1 MKITV
6 VHKAFEDTPQIVAEV
21 TAPAD
26 AGSVEEAL
34 EYAYRWTN
42 NVMGSWS
49 IKKKNFE
56 DGEPNGDFNPNV
68 KVMAD
73 LHVDESGKAWGLR
86 STSVRDM
93 MHVDGRSFEVAGFG
107 FTELV

>member
-1 MKITV
+1 MKVTV
-6 VHKAFEDTPQIVAEV
+6 VHTAFEDAPRIVAEV
-21 TAPAD
+21 EAPHAK
-26 AGSVEEAL
+26 VEEAL

-49 IKKKNFE
+49 IKQQQFDN
-56 DGEPNGDFNPNV
+56 GESNGDFNPNV
-68 KVMAD
+68 KVVSD
-73 LHVDESGKAWGLR
+73 LHVDETGKEWGLR

>member
-6 VHKAFEDTPQIVAEV
+6 VHKAFEDTPQVVAEV
-21 TAPAD
+21 EAPH
-26 AGSVEEAL
+26 SVVEEAL

-49 IKKKNFE
+49 IKKQNFE

-68 KVMAD
+68 KVVAD
-73 LHVDESGKAWGLR
+73 LHVDESGEAWGLR

-93 MHVDGRSFEVAGFG
+93 MHVDWRSFEVAGFG

>member
-21 TAPAD
+21 EAPHAV
-26 AGSVEEAL
+26 VEEAL

-68 KVMAD
+68 KVVAD
-73 LHVDESGKAWGLR
+73 LHIDESGKAWGLR

>member
-21 TAPAD
+21 EAPHAV
-26 AGSVEEAL
+26 VEEAL

-56 DGEPNGDFNPNV
+56 DGEPNGDLNDNV
-68 KVMAD
+68 VVKAP
-73 LHVDESGKAWGLR
+73 LHEGGMGLR
-86 STSVRDM
+86 STSVGDM

-107 FTELV
+107 FTELT